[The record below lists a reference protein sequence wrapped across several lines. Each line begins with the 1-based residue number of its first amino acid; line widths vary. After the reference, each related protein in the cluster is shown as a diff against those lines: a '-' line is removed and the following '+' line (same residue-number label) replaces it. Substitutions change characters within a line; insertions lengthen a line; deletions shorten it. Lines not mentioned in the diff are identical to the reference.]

1 MLEEEIILKSGN
13 KLNIQS
19 PPFRLAM
26 ELIRCICK
34 ELRSQ
39 GIKIDWKEINSEAK
53 ALEVI
58 IDVAM
63 TLVGS
68 AEFENVFWKLA
79 NSCLYNGERVTER
92 LFDDRKDARRD
103 FFEIEYKIIEA
114 CIEPFTECLLS
125 GLEKAQV
132 VGK

>member
-1 MLEEEIILKSGN
+1 MLQEEIILNSGN

-26 ELIRCICK
+26 EMIRCICK
-34 ELRSQ
+34 ELRTQ
-39 GIKIDWKEINSEAK
+39 GIKVNYQELENEAT
-53 ALEVI
+53 ALDLIV
-58 IDVAM
+58 DVAL

-92 LFDDRKDARRD
+92 LFDDRDNARQD

-114 CIEPFTECLLS
+114 CIKPFMSCLLS
-125 GLEKAQV
+125 QLEKAKV